1 MPKTV
6 HGELVKDLRSMDK
19 ILSEILRNHSE
30 KEGQARLN
38 WAFAVA
44 LTHILTI
51 LIRKE
56 ESREN

>member
-1 MPKTV
+1 MSKTV
-6 HGELVKDLRSMDK
+6 HGELINDLRSMDK
-19 ILSEILRNHSE
+19 ILSEILRDHPE
-30 KEGQARLN
+30 REEQAKFN

-56 ESREN
+56 ESREK